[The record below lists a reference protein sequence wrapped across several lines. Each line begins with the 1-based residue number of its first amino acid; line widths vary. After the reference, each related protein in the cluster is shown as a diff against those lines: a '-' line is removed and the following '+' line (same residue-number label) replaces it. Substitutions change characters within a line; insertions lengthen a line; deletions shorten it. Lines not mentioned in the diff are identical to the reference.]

1 MSTFDRV
8 RDLPLLVEAYR
19 LEAHEHVVSPA
30 FTRRTTV
37 VRLAGG
43 GAEGVGEDVGYG
55 SDEQAAF
62 QAAGAVL
69 ELAGEYSLESF
80 SARLEELELF
90 SSAPSQAAYRDYRRW
105 AFESAALDLA
115 LRQAGRSAAE
125 VLEREPRP
133 LHFVLSL
140 GASATPTLEP
150 IQERLRL
157 YPDLRFKLDAGAA
170 WDEAFVAELRQLG
183 VVDTVDLKGA
193 YVGTTVDLAPEPALY
208 RAVVEGLPEA
218 WIEDPAL
225 TEATR
230 PILSDHMQ
238 RVTWDAPIHSV
249 ADIQA
254 LEVEPRT
261 INLKPSRFGTLRRL
275 FDAYDHCASRGIAAY
290 GGGQFELS
298 VGRGQI
304 QYLASLF
311 HPDGSNDV
319 APSAF
324 NTETVPS
331 GLPTSPLA
339 AAHHAIGF
347 RWG

>member
-8 RDLPLLVEAYR
+8 RDLPLRIEGYR
-19 LEAHEHVVSPA
+19 LEGHEHVVSPA

-43 GAEGVGEDVGYG
+43 GREGAGEDVGYG
-55 SDEQAAF
+55 GEEQAAF
-62 QAAGAVL
+62 QGAGPEL
-69 ELAGEYSLESF
+69 PLAGEYTLESF
-80 SARLEELELF
+80 SARLDELELF
-90 SSAPSQAAYRDYRRW
+90 SSPPSQAAYRDYRRW
-105 AFESAALDLA
+105 AFESAAFDLA
-115 LRQAGRSAAE
+115 LQQADRSAAE
-125 VLEREPRP
+125 ALGREPRP
-133 LHFVLSL
+133 LAFVLSL
-140 GASATPTLEP
+140 GASTPPSLEP
-150 IQERLRL
+150 IAERLRL
-157 YPDLRFKLDAGAA
+157 YPDLRYKLDVGEA
-170 WDEAFVAELRQLG
+170 WDEAFVAELRELG

-193 YVGTTVDLAPEPALY
+193 YVGTSVDLAPEPELY
-208 RAVVEGLPEA
+208 RTVVDGLPAA

-225 TEATR
+225 TDETR
-230 PILSDHMQ
+230 PVLADHME

-249 ADIQA
+249 ADIEA

-261 INLKPSRFGTLRRL
+261 INLKPSRFGSLRRL
-275 FDAYDHCASRGIAAY
+275 LDAYDHCERRGIAAY

-339 AAHHAIGF
+339 AAPHARGF